1 VRVPTHHLQSPAQG
15 KRGTRNLLKWAL
27 AIWLGLSSSFAW
39 GQALRHMDLH
49 VGAVKTLPVGEVEKV
64 AVGNEEVLSVSTLDT
79 GELLLIPRQAGESDL
94 FVWKPGLRMQRYRIN
109 VIGMNP
115 NRRLATINS
124 VLSGFPG
131 VQARAVDG
139 LIVVEGELDPSLMP
153 LYERIVDGM
162 PGALSLVRPAE
173 VPERDLIRIKVQVIE
188 VDEQYRKRI
197 GIRWADAMEGPTVAA
212 VGTLVRNDFYRIVPS
227 GGSVDW
233 SELLEDLP
241 ARNRGF
247 HPFVGFSS
255 ALLSTIQLMEQ
266 NGVART
272 LAEPVLTTR
281 SGEVASFLSGGEIPY
296 QIVDQLG
303 NLTTSFKE
311 YGIGLE
317 IQPTADRNG
326 NIMSRV
332 LTEVSSPDLSTAIGN
347 VPALLTRRTESVI
360 SARSGE
366 TLVISGLLT
375 VQDSNGANK
384 VPGLG
389 SIPLLGGLFRSN
401 EKSEMRRELVI
412 LVTPEISS
420 VGPAPAHMA
429 AHADQLRALR
439 GDGKSGPQLRE

>member
-1 VRVPTHHLQSPAQG
+1 
-15 KRGTRNLLKWAL
+15 
-27 AIWLGLSSSFAW
+27 
-39 GQALRHMDLH
+39 MDLH
-49 VGAVKTLPVGEVEKV
+49 VGAVKTLRVGEVEKV
-64 AVGNEEVLSVSTLDT
+64 AVGNEAVLSVSTLDT

-94 FVWKPGLRMQRYRIN
+94 FVWKPGLRMQRYRIH

-115 NRRLATINS
+115 NRQLATVNS
-124 VLSGFPG
+124 VLRSFSG

-139 LIVVEGELDPSLMP
+139 VVVVEGELDPDLMSS
-153 LYERIVDGM
+153 YQSVVDGM
-162 PGALSLVRPAE
+162 PGILSLVRPIE

-197 GIRWADAMEGPTVAA
+197 GIRWSDAVEGPTIAA
-212 VGTLVRNDFYRIVPS
+212 VGTLVRNDVYRIVPGES
-227 GGSVDW
+227 NIDW
-233 SELLEDLP
+233 TPLLEDLP
-241 ARNRGF
+241 PRNRGF

-255 ALLSTIQLMEQ
+255 ALLSTVQLMEQ

-281 SGEVASFLSGGEIPY
+281 SGEVASFLSGGQIPY

-347 VPALLTRRTESVI
+347 VPALLMRRTESVI

-375 VQDSNGANK
+375 VQDSDGGNK

-389 SIPLLGGLFRSN
+389 NIPLLGSLFRTS

-420 VGPAPAHMA
+420 MPAPAHMT
-429 AHADQLRALR
+429 AHADQLRSLK
-439 GDGKSGPQLRE
+439 GDGQPGLELRE